1 MSWNPSL
8 RGSLSGGRGVIRRV
22 DRQNQRLNGRHC
34 CQHPQCLENR
44 FQSTPDPFS
53 FVVRFGGTKKRSFL
67 GHCNIARLPKN
78 KAHSSGSPLWVRDAE
93 GAFKKQSPFPHCSYY
108 VGFEPMDRQAQQHRR
123 RDNPLSSLDVT
134 IAALNLA
141 KELSAI
147 TPAKAVFGSASA
159 VLTMIRASVP
169 LVYFGRLQA
178 ETHLGFDD

>member
-1 MSWNPSL
+1 
-8 RGSLSGGRGVIRRV
+8 
-22 DRQNQRLNGRHC
+22 
-34 CQHPQCLENR
+34 
-44 FQSTPDPFS
+44 
-53 FVVRFGGTKKRSFL
+53 
-67 GHCNIARLPKN
+67 
-78 KAHSSGSPLWVRDAE
+78 
-93 GAFKKQSPFPHCSYY
+93 
-108 VGFEPMDRQAQQHRR
+108 MDRHTQQQRR
-123 RDNPLSSLDVT
+123 RDKVLSSLDVT